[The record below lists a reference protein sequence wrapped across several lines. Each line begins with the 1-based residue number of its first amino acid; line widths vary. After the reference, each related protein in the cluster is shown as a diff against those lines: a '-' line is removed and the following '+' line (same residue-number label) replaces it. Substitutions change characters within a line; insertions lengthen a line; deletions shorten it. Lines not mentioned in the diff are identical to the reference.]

1 MLITAPYT
9 RHTNAEKVFG
19 VTLDNKLNFA
29 THLLNIYKNANKK
42 FNALTPVQK
51 YMTSD
56 QKRLIY
62 SSVIKCNLPTIR

>member
-9 RHTNAEKVFG
+9 RQTNAEKVFG

-29 THLLNIYKNANKK
+29 THLLNISKNANKK